1 MNNTSGAIHMAN
13 ELTATQINSHI
24 TFQDWNNDELNSM
37 AIALKYA
44 RAKLVKKNIW
54 SYRLGDQVKFTGR
67 SGRAEVGQVVKVAQK
82 FVTVKC
88 GMTTWRVPANM
99 LEAA

>member
-1 MNNTSGAIHMAN
+1 MAN
-13 ELTATQINSHI
+13 ELTAQQINSAI
-24 TFQDWNNDELNSM
+24 TYQSWNNDEISSM
-37 AIALKYA
+37 AAALKYA

-67 SGRAEVGQVVKVAQK
+67 SGRAEVGQVIKIAQK

-88 GMTTWRVPANM
+88 GATTWRVPANM
-99 LEAA
+99 LEKAA

>member
-1 MNNTSGAIHMAN
+1 MAN
-13 ELTATQINSHI
+13 ELTAQQINSHI
-24 TFQDWNNDELNSM
+24 TFQSWNNDELNSM
-37 AIALKYA
+37 AIALKHA
-44 RAKLVKKNIW
+44 RAKLVKMNIW

-82 FVTVKC
+82 FVSVKC

-99 LEAA
+99 LEKAA